1 MFRKKDGFDLRSQEQ
16 IQESTMDKTPLV
28 AGLLGVVVGAALGV
42 AGYENLLANVSPL
55 IVLVQ
60 VPITGAVTAYIF
72 GLIAILVYNFVAQKY
87 PISWDLKK

>member
-1 MFRKKDGFDLRSQEQ
+1 MELKKVKFKSAVFLGAF
-16 IQESTMDKTPLV
+16 TLV
-28 AGLLGVVVGAALGV
+28 YLVIVGALQLVLKSASLGV